1 MRRILVACAVVAFGA
16 GLGAQAKYRAPRTAW
31 GDPDLHGNYTNK
43 YEQGTPFERPREL
56 DGKTLDQIGPA
67 ELKDILLARQ
77 KNAIERSPFLGGDP
91 EGRIGG
97 PAEFRDNNE
106 ILKGT
111 TPWFVTDP
119 ADGHIPAQVPE
130 AAARI
135 RALPRGGS
143 SFSNGPFNSIND
155 FSLYDRCI
163 TRGFPGSML
172 PAIYG
177 DSYQIVQGQGWV
189 GIRYEMIHETRIIPI
204 ESGSAG
210 RHPGR
215 NIHLEMGDARGH
227 WDGDTLV
234 VETTNFK
241 ARSAY
246 RNADPDT
253 LKLTERFTRLSP
265 TRLDWKVTV
274 EDPHTWTKPWAF
286 AVPLTVNDEEP
297 VYEYACHEGN
307 YAVRNMLSATRAEDK
322 AAESAT
328 AR

>member
-1 MRRILVACAVVAFGA
+1 MRHQLIAAFGIVA
-16 GLGAQAKYRAPRTAW
+16 LAAAFAGAQGKYKVPRTAW
-31 GDPDLHGNYTNK
+31 GDPDISGTYTNK

-56 DGKTLDQIGPA
+56 DGRTLDQITPDQ
-67 ELKDILLARQ
+67 LKEILAARQ
-77 KNAIERSPFLGGDP
+77 KNAIERAPFLGGDP

-97 PAEFRDNNE
+97 PAEFRDINE
-106 ILKGT
+106 ITKGNSA
-111 TPWFVTDP
+111 WFVVDP
-119 ADGHIPAQVPE
+119 PDGHIPTQVPD

-135 RALPRGGS
+135 RALPRSGS
-143 SFSNGPFNSIND
+143 SFSNGPFNDVTD

-177 DSYQIVQGQGWV
+177 DSYQIVQGQGWI

-204 ESGSAG
+204 DSVG
-210 RHPGR
+210 RPHPSK
-215 NIHLEMGDARGH
+215 NIRLEMGDPRGR

-246 RNADPDT
+246 RNADPNMLT
-253 LKLTERFTRLSP
+253 LTERFTKTSSA
-265 TRLDWKVTV
+265 RLDWKVTV
-274 EDPHTWTKPWAF
+274 DDPHTWTRPWSF
-286 AVPLTVNDEEP
+286 AVPLTVNNEEP

-307 YAVRNMLSATRAEDK
+307 YAVRNMLSATRAEDRS
-322 AAESAT
+322 AEAVKP
-328 AR
+328 

>member
-1 MRRILVACAVVAFGA
+1 MRKHWLTSVALMSGVLSMVM
-16 GLGAQAKYRAPRTAW
+16 LSAQAPARPRTAW
-31 GDPDLHGNYTNK
+31 GDPDISGTYTNK

-56 DGKTLDQIGPA
+56 EGRTLADIGQTELQQI
-67 ELKDILLARQ
+67 LRDRQ
-77 KNAIERSPFLGGDP
+77 KTSIERAPFNGGDP

-106 ILKGT
+106 ILKGSVA
-111 TPWFVTDP
+111 WFVVDP
-119 ADGHIPAQVPE
+119 PDGHIPAQVPE

-135 RALPRGGS
+135 RALPRNGS

-189 GIRYEMIHETRIIPI
+189 GIRYEMIHETRVIPLD
-204 ESGSAG
+204 G
-210 RHPGR
+210 RPHPSR
-215 NIHLEMGDARGH
+215 NVRLEMGDARGR

-241 ARSAY
+241 GRSAY
-246 RNADPDT
+246 RNADPET
-253 LKLTERFTRLSP
+253 LKITERFTRMSP
-265 TRLDWKVTV
+265 TRLDWRVTV
-274 EDPHTWTKPWAF
+274 EDPNTWTRPWTF
-286 AVPLTVNDEEP
+286 AVPLTINNDEP

-307 YAVRNMLSATRAEDK
+307 YAVRNMLSATRAEDEERSRAK
-322 AAESAT
+322 
-328 AR
+328 